1 MLPPNKNIQYP
12 YQQLIEKEKITNAD
26 QAKIQLKIIV
36 VDLENFQG
44 QTWMVCCYFDINPVN
59 KYNL

>member
-1 MLPPNKNIQYP
+1 MLPPNKNIQYS

-26 QAKIQLKIIV
+26 QAKIQHKIPV

-44 QTWMVCCYFDINPVN
+44 QS
-59 KYNL
+59 